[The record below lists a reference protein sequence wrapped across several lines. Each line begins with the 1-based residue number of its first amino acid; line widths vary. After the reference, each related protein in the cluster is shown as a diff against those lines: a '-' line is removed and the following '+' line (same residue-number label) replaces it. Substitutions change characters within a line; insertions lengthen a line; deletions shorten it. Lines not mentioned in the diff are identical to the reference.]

1 MFMFAKIVVESNFET
16 QHQLDLPF
24 YRNMQYIDK
33 YGQETFFTIDTAPE
47 KLKKK
52 RTLLEYFH
60 NYMSE
65 NLLKVSS
72 LVRECEKI
80 SP

>member
-1 MFMFAKIVVESNFET
+1 
-16 QHQLDLPF
+16 
-24 YRNMQYIDK
+24 MQYIDK
-33 YGQETFFTIDTAPE
+33 HNQETFFTIDTAPE

-65 NLLKVSS
+65 NLLKVCFKTMAYNILTLQQPRSVIKYNNTI
-72 LVRECEKI
+72 LI
-80 SP
+80 